1 MVKRIV
7 DQIKTYFL
15 QQKIRRNKFLVVSLL
30 SALVINVFF
39 WLFILFKLSSITTP
53 IPLRYNVVV
62 GINSIGSWKIMY
74 QLTLIG
80 LIVWLINSFFT
91 TFFYQRNEKILS
103 YFLSISNCLVQI
115 LLAVIILFIVNL

>member
-1 MVKRIV
+1 MVKKIV

>member
-1 MVKRIV
+1 MMKKIIK
-7 DQIKTYFL
+7 QIKTYFL
-15 QQKIRRNKFLVVSLL
+15 QQKIRQNKFLVGLLL

-39 WLFILFKLSSITTP
+39 WLFILFKFSSITTP

-80 LIVWLINSFFT
+80 LIIWLINGFLT
-91 TFFYQRNEKILS
+91 TFFYQKKYL
-103 YFLSISNCLVQI
+103 
-115 LLAVIILFIVNL
+115 

>member
-1 MVKRIV
+1 MVKKIV

-15 QQKIRRNKFLVVSLL
+15 QQKIRRNKFLVVLLL